1 MELRLNSAKTV
12 TDSLPFAVEPID
24 TYAVVGVG
32 LFRNLE
38 HIFRSGVMK
47 LYGQRIGREDV
58 VGDVPYVVALAMSV
72 INIKAIRTT
81 VCLFI

>member
-1 MELRLNSAKTV
+1 
-12 TDSLPFAVEPID
+12 
-24 TYAVVGVG
+24 
-32 LFRNLE
+32 
-38 HIFRSGVMK
+38 MK